1 MAEHPEY
8 LRAILNAAIYDLAI
22 ETPLEFAPKSSAHL
36 GARILFKRE
45 DHQPVFSFKLRG
57 AYNKLLKLNAAE
69 RARGVLAVSAGN
81 HAQGVALAAKH
92 LGIDA
97 LIVMPITTPSIKVD
111 AVAAHGAKVVLYG
124 DSFDE
129 AAKYG
134 RGLSDQRGL
143 TWVHPYDDVDVIA
156 GQGTIGMELLRQAND
171 IGAIFVPVGGGGLIA
186 GIAAWVKTLRPEI
199 KIIAVEPDDAAS
211 LSAALSAGQ
220 PVDLAQVGLFVDG
233 VAVKRVGI
241 EPFRIAK
248 TSVDACVQVTS
259 DEVCAGIRDIYD
271 ETRTV
276 VEPAGALA
284 LAGIKKFL
292 ADGGKV
298 DGALV
303 AIICGANMNFDRLRH
318 VAERAQIGE
327 QHEAV
332 FGVQIPEKAG
342 SFLSFCQALGKRAI
356 TEFNYRMG
364 AGPNADVFVG
374 IALRRGAAERAE
386 IAELLNQAG
395 YHAQDFSDNEVAK
408 LHVRHLVGGRAN
420 YAEPEH
426 LYRFEFPERPGAL
439 MDFLTALSGR
449 WNISLFHY
457 RNHGAAYGRVLV
469 GLNVSDL
476 DLPELHAKLDQIGF
490 ARVEETQNPA
500 LKQFLGPVRRDLSPT
515 SGVLIPVR
523 QT

>member
-22 ETPLEFAPKSSAHL
+22 ETPLEFASKASAHL

-45 DHQPVFSFKLRG
+45 DHQAVFSFKLRG
-57 AYNKLLKLNAAE
+57 AYNKLLKLSSDE

-92 LGIDA
+92 LGIKA

-111 AVAAHGAKVVLYG
+111 AVAAHGATVELVG

-129 AAKYG
+129 AAKHG
-134 RGLSDQRGL
+134 RQLSDQLGL
-143 TWVHPYDDVDVIA
+143 TWVHPYDDFDVIA

-186 GIAAWVKTLRPEI
+186 GIAAWVKTLRPAI

-211 LSAALSAGQ
+211 LSAALIAGQ

-233 VAVKRVGI
+233 VAVKRVGV
-241 EPFRIAK
+241 EPFRIAQ
-248 TSVDACVQVTS
+248 TSVDACIQVSS

-298 DGALV
+298 DGAII

-332 FGVQIPEKAG
+332 FGVQIPEIPG

-364 AGPNADVFVG
+364 AGPSADVFVG
-374 IALRRGAAERAE
+374 IALRRGAAERTE
-386 IAELLNQAG
+386 IAQMLNQAG
-395 YHAQDFSDNEVAK
+395 YLAHDFSDNEAAK
-408 LHVRHLVGGRAN
+408 LHVRHLVGGRATGT
-420 YAEPEH
+420 EPEH

-469 GLNVSDL
+469 GLNVRDA
-476 DLPELHAKLDQIGF
+476 DLPDLNAMLDQIGF

-500 LKQFLGPVRRDLSPT
+500 LKQFLGVAL
-515 SGVLIPVR
+515 
-523 QT
+523 

>member
-1 MAEHPEY
+1 MAEFPEY

-22 ETPLEFAPKSSAHL
+22 ETPLEFAPKASSRL

-57 AYNKLLKLNAAE
+57 AYNKLLHLSELE

-81 HAQGVALAAKH
+81 HAQGVAMAAKH
-92 LGIDA
+92 LGINA
-97 LIVMPITTPSIKVD
+97 VIVMPLTTPSIKVD
-111 AVAAHGAKVVLYG
+111 AVSAYGAHVELHG

-129 AAKYG
+129 AQSFG
-134 RGLSDQRGL
+134 RTLADLRGL
-143 TWVHPYDDVDVIA
+143 TWVHPYDDADVIA

-211 LSAALSAGQ
+211 LAAALAAGQ
-220 PVDLAQVGLFVDG
+220 PVDLPQVGLFVDG
-233 VAVKRVGI
+233 VAVKRVGAL
-241 EPFRIAK
+241 PFQICK
-248 TSVDACVQVTS
+248 STVDLCVQVSS

-284 LAGIKKFL
+284 LAGMKRYL
-292 ADGGKV
+292 ADGNSV
-298 DGALV
+298 NGALV

-332 FGVQIPEKAG
+332 FGVKIPEKAG

-364 AGPNADVFVG
+364 AGDCADVFVG

-386 IAELLNQAG
+386 IAEMLNQQG
-395 YHAQDFSDNEVAK
+395 YVAHDFSDNEAAK
-408 LHVRHLVGGRAN
+408 LHVRHLVGGPALGLDS
-420 YAEPEH
+420 EH
-426 LYRFEFPERPGAL
+426 IYRFEFPERPGAL

-469 GLNVSDL
+469 GLNVQAA
-476 DLPELHAKLDQIGF
+476 DLPALNAKLDQIGF
-490 ARVEETQNPA
+490 ARVDETQNPA
-500 LKQFLGPVRRDLSPT
+500 LQQFLGAR
-515 SGVLIPVR
+515 
-523 QT
+523 